1 MKRRT
6 CLTVCGGF
14 SLSRNLLIFEF
25 IGDIPPL
32 VMVLPKNSMDGLP
45 NSHFVGV
52 NFSPLDL
59 IQSNKDLKL
68 LVISST
74 VKPRRPISERRLS
87 WAEVPAISAKARA
100 CSNTS
105 GYFSTILGLPEPDF
119 LGSMII
125 SPSVTSTPSILVLYL
140 PKPFD

>member
-1 MKRRT
+1 M
-6 CLTVCGGF
+6 TVCGGF

-25 IGDIPPL
+25 IGDMPPL

-74 VKPRRPISERRLS
+74 V
-87 WAEVPAISAKARA
+87 WAAVP
-100 CSNTS
+100 TS
-105 GYFSTILGLPEPDF
+105 ST
-119 LGSMII
+119 
-125 SPSVTSTPSILVLYL
+125 Y
-140 PKPFD
+140 